1 MNKLLLFLTF
11 VFCMCD
17 LFAQNIGIG
26 TKSPDASALLDIT
39 STSKGILVPR
49 MTTTQRNAISSP
61 TNGLLVYD
69 ITDNS
74 FWFRKAN
81 SWISLSG
88 SGNGNSVWQK
98 QDSAVYVNNG
108 ENVGIGTDKPVNK
121 LHVAGAFLVNEPF
134 IQTNELPTPLQTMTM
149 INGSSSIFSDSDST
163 GRLFDPGGP
172 SGNYIDN
179 LSSETQIRY
188 NSGYK
193 GVSITIED
201 IDLNIGD
208 SLIIST
214 YFNPI
219 TPIMAFTKDNQS
231 TGTFVFNAYGVII
244 NFKSNGDGQ
253 NGRGFNLIFKRLY
266 SIADQTSVKG
276 FAGNSLYFDTKN
288 GAFRAG
294 SANATDIQAVNSV
307 ALGNNNKATGANCIA
322 IGTQVSATG
331 VHSVAIGTANS
342 VSSGFFSIALGSG
355 VIASGS
361 SATAMGS
368 STIASGNNT
377 TAMGNY
383 TQATN
388 PSATAMGASTLASGY
403 VSTAMGYVTQA
414 TGNYSTAMGE
424 STLASGEVSTAMGNS
439 TIASGYLSTAMGNYT
454 TASGTASTA
463 MGSYVST
470 SNLSGAFAI
479 GDNSTTTVMQSFVAN
494 GFRARFA
501 SGYRLFTTSDV
512 TVGAFLNAGAN
523 SWAALSDKRMKE
535 NFRTVN
541 GEDFLMKISRIP
553 LTTWNYIGQNL
564 KTFRHYGPMAQ
575 DFFAAFGKDE
585 LGAIGCDTLI
595 NQQDFLGVNLIAIQ
609 ALEKRTSDLKMEN
622 VRQSETLNELKIQN
636 EAYKISNEKLQ
647 ARLKRLENIL
657 MKENSSNSINQLSV
671 QK

>member
-1 MNKLLLFLTF
+1 MKKILFLLFFILP
-11 VFCMCD
+11 MAD
-17 LFAQNIGIG
+17 SFAQNIGIG
-26 TKSPDASALLDIT
+26 TKSPDASAMLDVT
-39 STSKGILVPR
+39 STSKGMLIPR
-49 MTTTQRNAISSP
+49 MTTAQRNAILLP
-61 TNGLLVYD
+61 VNGLIVYD
-69 ITDNS
+69 STSNS
-74 FWFRKAN
+74 IWFRNTN
-81 SWISLSG
+81 SWVQLPSS
-88 SGNGNSVWQK
+88 SSSVWQK
-98 QDSAVYVNNG
+98 QDSAVYLNKG
-108 ENVGIGTDKPVNK
+108 ENVGIGTNKPVNK
-121 LHVAGAFLVNEPF
+121 LHVSGGFLVNEPF
-134 IQTNELPTPLQTMTM
+134 YETDTLPTAIQTMTM
-149 INGSSSIFSDSDST
+149 INGGSSIFGDSDST

-188 NSGYK
+188 SSESK
-193 GVSITIED
+193 GLTITIED
-201 IDLNIGD
+201 IDLGSGD
-208 SLIIST
+208 SLIFST

-219 TPIMAFTKDNQS
+219 TPIMSFTKDNQA
-231 TGTFVFNAYGVII
+231 TGTFVFNSFGVII

-253 NGRGFNLIFKRLY
+253 NGRGFNLVYKRLFT
-266 SIADQTSVKG
+266 IADQPSAKG

-294 SANATDIQAVNSV
+294 TANAADFPAINSV
-307 ALGNNNKATGANCIA
+307 AIGSNNIASGSSCIA
-322 IGTQVSATG
+322 IGSQVSAKGT
-331 VHSVAIGTANS
+331 SAIAIGTAGS
-342 VSSGFFSIALGSG
+342 VSNGFFSIALGSG
-355 VIASGS
+355 VTSSGS
-361 SATAMGS
+361 SSIAMGS
-368 STIASGNNT
+368 STISSGNNT

-383 TQATN
+383 TMATN
-388 PSATAMGASTLASGY
+388 PSATAMGAFTEASGY
-403 VSTAMGYVTQA
+403 VSTAMGYISKA

-424 STLASGEVSTAMGNS
+424 TSIASGEVSTAMGYN
-439 TIASGYLSTAMGNYT
+439 TTASGYLSTATGNNT

-470 SNLSGAFAI
+470 SNMSGAFAI